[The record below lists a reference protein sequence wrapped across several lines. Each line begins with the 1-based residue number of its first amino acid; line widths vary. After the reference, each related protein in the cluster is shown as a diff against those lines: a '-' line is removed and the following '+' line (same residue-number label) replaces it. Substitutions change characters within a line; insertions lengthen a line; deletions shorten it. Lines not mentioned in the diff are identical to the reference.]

1 MVKEEKYLNLEAQYR
16 ESHFQRL
23 NAAREETVETDAIHT
38 ELLEMMK
45 QINLHTGE
53 IAKIIYDLGSN
64 EENEGNVE

>member
-1 MVKEEKYLNLEAQYR
+1 
-16 ESHFQRL
+16 
-23 NAAREETVETDAIHT
+23 
-38 ELLEMMK
+38 MMK